1 MFIYH
6 YCEKENDYLFNEK
19 INSNKK
25 DTIIQK
31 YQLNKIGKIKE
42 YWENNVLIISDTNK
56 MEFFRI
62 NDHGIFYQDNF
73 LINSYEK
80 EKINPYQFY
89 KTDTEETYIKY
100 ENKIG
105 NIKVILKEYN
115 EYLSFQCICGK
126 KEDFYS
132 QKIFI

>member
-1 MFIYH
+1 MFIFH

-19 INSNKK
+19 INRNKK
-25 DTIIQK
+25 DIIIQK

-42 YWENNVLIISDTNK
+42 YWENNILILSDINK
-56 MEFFRI
+56 IDFFRI
-62 NDHGIFYQDNF
+62 IDQDVFYKDNF
-73 LINSYEK
+73 LVNSYKK

-89 KTDTEETYIKY
+89 KTDTEEIYIKY
-100 ENKIG
+100 ENIIG
-105 NIKVILKEYN
+105 DIKVILKEYN
-115 EYLSFQCICGK
+115 DYLTFQCICEK